1 MALPNY
7 HALLRPLRDGVR
19 GNVYQLCMLPPP
31 QPLHSNVEMAAN
43 RHR

>member
-7 HALLRPLRDGVR
+7 YALLRPLRDGVR

-31 QPLHSNVEMAAN
+31 QLYRTRLSGQ
-43 RHR
+43 